1 MAKATSWAM
10 ALPIEKPTTW
20 ALRTHSAQQSGG
32 GVGHRGRRERLLGQ
46 RRAPRSR
53 VVEGGESVTLR
64 EPVEL
69 WLPRFGGV
77 AEPSDEQDVGPLPS
91 ALGPDLGAASV
102 DWFAQLQP
110 PGSLP
115 QKERSTS
122 AVNSSVPLHECCLLV
137 ANVGDIYFPTN
148 QTS

>member
-1 MAKATSWAM
+1 MAKGHLLGDGASHREANDVG
-10 ALPIEKPTTW
+10 APDP
-20 ALRTHSAQQSGG
+20 HSAQQSGG

-53 VVEGGESVTLR
+53 VVEGGESVALR

-102 DWFAQLQP
+102 DSPNF
-110 PGSLP
+110 SLP
-115 QKERSTS
+115 GRFPEGG
-122 AVNSSVPLHECCLLV
+122 V
-137 ANVGDIYFPTN
+137 APRP
-148 QTS
+148 